1 MVIDAKI
8 KLTVAYDGSEFY
20 GFQKQ
25 REEPTVQSVLEE
37 ALSRINHA
45 RIFAT
50 GAGRTDSGVHA
61 VGQVVCF
68 KPEVQ
73 IPVKNWPKA
82 LNAILPGSLVVKSA
96 QVVGENFHPIR
107 DAKYKVYV
115 YYMKTADYLS
125 PFERRYVYRVP
136 VELDVKGMKRAG
148 LRLIGEKDFASF
160 QVTGR
165 PVVSTIREM
174 YQLGLRREE
183 DDLIV
188 MKLIANGFLYKMAR
202 SIVGTLIEVGRGN
215 LTPEDLDD
223 ILNAR
228 DRRRAGPTA
237 KARGLTLLNVQ
248 Y

>member
-45 RIFAT
+45 RIIAT

-73 IPVKNWPKA
+73 IPVQNWPKA

-96 QVVGENFHPIR
+96 QVVDENFHPIR

-115 YYMKTADYLS
+115 YYMKTADYLL

-136 VELDVKGMKRAG
+136 VELDVREMQRAG
-148 LRLIGEKDFASF
+148 LKLIGKKDFASF

-165 PVVSTIREM
+165 PVVSTIRKM

-183 DDLIV
+183 NDLIV
-188 MKLIANGFLYKMAR
+188 VKLIANGFLYKMAR

-237 KARGLTLLNVQ
+237 KAYGLTLLNVQ